1 MSQMMDV
8 NLYAYPWNG
17 FPTLSRDP
25 LVSISW
31 GKPGSAGQADITV
44 VIATIPPRSGLLA
57 RALAS
62 VAAQTLQPKAI
73 IVEYDHGRTGA
84 ASTKNRAIRKA
95 ETEWV
100 APLDD
105 DDLMLPDH
113 LEQLWLAQRRTC
125 DENPETVEVES
136 HRPGGAPDVYAYAP
150 GPGADVI
157 YSVPHIPQI
166 PGFRDPSGRY
176 GQPFDADEMMRRS
189 YVQTTSLLRTR
200 RVVDAG
206 GFQVPDVV
214 YDPQDPRR
222 NYDDWGLYKQIL
234 ARGGTFHHL
243 NMSTFIWNH
252 WGYGTADRPGNTSGD
267 PARW

>member
-1 MSQMMDV
+1 MRQILPPPYDR
-8 NLYAYPWNG
+8 
-17 FPTLSRDP
+17 FPTLVDDP
-25 LVSISW
+25 LVRYDELFAE
-31 GKPGSAGQADITV
+31 PGSAGHADITV
-44 VIATIPPRSGLLA
+44 VIATIPPRAALLA

-73 IVEYDHGRTGA
+73 VVEYDHGRTGA
-84 ASTKNRAIRKA
+84 AATKNRAIWKA
-95 ETEWV
+95 DTEWV

-105 DDLMLPDH
+105 DDLFLPDH
-113 LEQLWLAQRRTC
+113 LEQLRLAQCRTC
-125 DENPETVEVES
+125 NDDSETVEVES
-136 HRPGGAPDVYAYAP
+136 SRPGGAPTVYAYAP
-150 GPGADVI
+150 GPGADVV

-166 PGFRDPSGRY
+166 PGFRDPDGRY
-176 GQPFDADEMMRRS
+176 GQPFDAEEMLRRS
-189 YVQTTSLLRTR
+189 YVQTTSLLRTSA
-200 RVVDAG
+200 VLTAG

-234 ARGGTFHHL
+234 ARGGQFHHL

-252 WGYGTADRPGNTSGD
+252 WGYGMPTAPGNTSGD